1 MITIKIGGSVVDDLH
16 PSVVTDIKKLVDKL
30 PERTKATGEGIVLV
44 HGGGKEVTKVT
55 KQLGKE
61 PRFVVSPGGVKSRY
75 TDLETAEIFTMV
87 MSGRINKTIVRML
100 QKNGINA
107 VGLSGIDGK
116 IIQADR
122 KKKLIIMN
130 EKGRKQAIDGGYTG
144 KITQVNESLIETLLE
159 QRYVPVISPVA
170 ISEDSEFLNVDGDRA
185 AANIAG
191 KIGMI
196 ARMHLPDNKII
207 FLTNVDGLLMDEK
220 LVDTLTL
227 AKAKEILPQIGFGME
242 KKILAATEAL
252 DMGVPEAII
261 ANGQRENPISSAIAH
276 NHCTVIKNE

>member
-16 PSVVTDIKKLVDKL
+16 PSIVTDIKKLVDKL

-87 MSGRINKTIVRML
+87 MSGRINKTIVKML

-261 ANGQRENPISSAIAH
+261 ENGQRENPISSAI
-276 NHCTVIKNE
+276 

>member
-30 PERTKATGEGIVLV
+30 QERTKATGEGIVLV

-55 KQLGKE
+55 KQLGKD

-87 MSGRINKTIVRML
+87 MSGRINKTIVKML

>member
-16 PSVVTDIKKLVDKL
+16 PSVVADIKKVV
-30 PERTKATGEGIVLV
+30 EQEEVILV

-55 KQLGKE
+55 EQLGKE

-75 TDLETAEIFTMV
+75 TDLETAEIFTMG

-122 KKKLIIMN
+122 KNKLIIMN

-144 KITQVNESLIETLLE
+144 KITHVNASLIKSILE
-159 QRYVPVISPVA
+159 QGYTPVISPIA
-170 ISEDSEFLNVDGDRA
+170 ISEESEFLNVDGDRA

-191 KIGMI
+191 QVKTDKV
-196 ARMHLPDNKII
+196 L
-207 FLTNVDGLLMDEK
+207 FLTNVDGLLIDEK

-227 AKAKEILPQIGFGME
+227 AKQ
-242 KKILAATEAL
+242 KKFCRKL
-252 DMGVPEAII
+252 DLVWKKRYLLRLRHLRWG
-261 ANGQRENPISSAIAH
+261 
-276 NHCTVIKNE
+276 

>member
-16 PSVVTDIKKLVDKL
+16 PSVVADIKKVSEK
-30 PERTKATGEGIVLV
+30 EKVILV

-55 KQLGKE
+55 EQLGKE
-61 PRFVVSPGGVKSRY
+61 PKFVVSPSGVKSRY

-87 MSGRINKTIVRML
+87 MSGRINKTIVKML

-122 KKKLIIMN
+122 KKKLIITN
-130 EKGRKQAIDGGYTG
+130 EKGRKQVIDGGYTG
-144 KITQVNESLIETLLE
+144 KITQVNANLIKSILDQGYT
-159 QRYVPVISPVA
+159 PVISPIA
-170 ISEDSEFLNVDGDRA
+170 ISEESDFLNVDGDRA

-191 KIGMI
+191 RIRKTFSD
-196 ARMHLPDNKII
+196 ASFVKNDKVL

-252 DMGVPEAII
+252 EMGVTEAII

-276 NHCTVIKNE
+276 NHCTVIKDE

>member
-87 MSGRINKTIVRML
+87 MSGRINKTIVKML

-252 DMGVPEAII
+252 EMGVPEAII

>member
-16 PSVVTDIKKLVDKL
+16 PSAVTDIKKLVDKL

-87 MSGRINKTIVRML
+87 MSGRINKTIVKML

-276 NHCTVIKNE
+276 NHCTVIKND

>member
-16 PSVVTDIKKLVDKL
+16 PSVIADIKKIAEQGV
-30 PERTKATGEGIVLV
+30 ILV

-55 KQLGKE
+55 EQLGKE
-61 PRFVVSPGGVKSRY
+61 PKFVVSPGGVKSRY

-87 MSGRINKTIVRML
+87 MSGRVNKTIVKML

-107 VGLSGIDGK
+107 VGLSGIDGR

-130 EKGRKQAIDGGYTG
+130 EKGRKQVIDGGYTG
-144 KITQVNESLIETLLE
+144 KITQVNASLLKLILDQGYT
-159 QRYVPVISPVA
+159 PVISPIAV
-170 ISEDSEFLNVDGDRA
+170 SEEFDLLNVDGDRA

-191 KIGMI
+191 QVK
-196 ARMHLPDNKII
+196 ADKVL
-207 FLTNVDGLLMDEK
+207 FLTNVDGLLINEK

-252 DMGVPEAII
+252 EMGVGEALI
-261 ANGQRENPISSAIAH
+261 ANGQRENPISSAIAY
-276 NHCTVIKNE
+276 NHCTVIKND

>member
-16 PSVVTDIKKLVDKL
+16 PSIVTDIKKLVDKL

-87 MSGRINKTIVRML
+87 MSGRINKTIVKML

-252 DMGVPEAII
+252 EMGVTEAII

>member
-16 PSVVTDIKKLVDKL
+16 PSIVTDIKKLVDKL

-87 MSGRINKTIVRML
+87 MSGRINKTIVKML